1 MSLASSIAFTFMFVF
16 HFTIRDIS
24 GILHLNMWLNFSK
37 LLAVVTPFNSS
48 DFQACLFDLFDFF
61 FCLFFDALTP

>member
-1 MSLASSIAFTFMFVF
+1 
-16 HFTIRDIS
+16 
-24 GILHLNMWLNFSK
+24 MWLNFSK

-48 DFQACLFDLFDFF
+48 DFEACLFDLFDLFDFF

>member
-1 MSLASSIAFTFMFVF
+1 MSLASSITFTFMFVF
-16 HFTIRDIS
+16 HFTYYKRYKR

-48 DFQACLFDLFDFF
+48 DFEACLFDLFDFF
-61 FCLFFDALTP
+61 FVCFLTL